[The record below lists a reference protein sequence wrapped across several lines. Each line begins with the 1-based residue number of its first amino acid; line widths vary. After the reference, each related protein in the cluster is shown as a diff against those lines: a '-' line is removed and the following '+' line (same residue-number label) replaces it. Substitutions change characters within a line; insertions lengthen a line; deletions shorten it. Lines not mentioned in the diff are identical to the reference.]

1 MIKLNGH
8 IVEQNSFPDGTLM
21 LKNLNEYV
29 KFGGPVEITWEY
41 QNDAELF
48 TLICVRKFVEQ
59 YYPYQVTLQLPYCP
73 HARQDRVKSGADVFT
88 LKYFAEVINSLN
100 FSRVYVLD
108 AHSNVSL
115 ALIDR
120 VTNINPA
127 PFIEKAILN
136 IGQTITIKENEGST
150 SSLIAFYPDEG
161 AMKRYS
167 DDTKLP
173 YAFGIKKRDWQTG
186 KIQGLDIQNQELVKG
201 KDVLIIDDI
210 CSRGGTFYQAAKAL
224 KAAGA
229 ARIFLYVSHLEKTV
243 LDGDLY
249 DEMIRNGL
257 IEGIYTAN
265 PLFDLE
271 GNDYI
276 TSVGE

>member
-1 MIKLNGH
+1 
-8 IVEQNSFPDGTLM
+8 
-21 LKNLNEYV
+21 
-29 KFGGPVEITWEY
+29 
-41 QNDAELF
+41 
-48 TLICVRKFVEQ
+48 
-59 YYPYQVTLQLPYCP
+59 
-73 HARQDRVKSGADVFT
+73 
-88 LKYFAEVINSLN
+88 LN
-100 FSRVYVLD
+100 FSAVNVLD

-120 VTNINPA
+120 VRNYSPA
-127 PFIEKAILN
+127 PFIEE
-136 IGQTITIKENEGST
+136 TINRVKKDNE
-150 SSLIAFYPDEG
+150 LIAFYPDEG

-173 YAFGIKKRDWQTG
+173 YAFGIKKRDWTTG

-210 CSRGGTFYQAAKAL
+210 CSRGGTFYHAAKAL

-229 ARIFLYVSHLEKTV
+229 ARIYLYVSHLEKTV
-243 LDGDLY
+243 LEGDLY

-276 TSVGE
+276 TNVGE

>member
-8 IVEQNSFPDGTLM
+8 IIKQDSFPDGTLM
-21 LKNLNEYV
+21 LKNLNRYLS
-29 KFGGPVEITWEY
+29 FGEKAIIEWKYES
-41 QNDAELF
+41 DAELF
-48 TLICVRKFVEQ
+48 ALICVRRYLDDFHLRFI
-59 YYPYQVTLQLPYCP
+59 TLQMDYIP
-73 HARQDRVKSGADVFT
+73 HARQDRIKSCVDVFT

-100 FSRVYVLD
+100 FSAVNVLD

-120 VTNINPA
+120 VRNYSPA
-127 PFIEKAILN
+127 PFIEE
-136 IGQTITIKENEGST
+136 TINRVKKDNE
-150 SSLIAFYPDEG
+150 LIAFYPDEG

-173 YAFGIKKRDWQTG
+173 YAFGIKKRDWTTG

-210 CSRGGTFYQAAKAL
+210 CSRGGTFYHAAKAL

-229 ARIFLYVSHLEKTV
+229 ARIFLYVSHLERTV

-257 IEGIYTAN
+257 IEGVYTTN

-271 GNDYI
+271 GNNYI
-276 TSVGE
+276 TNVGE

>member
-1 MIKLNGH
+1 M
-8 IVEQNSFPDGTLM
+8 
-21 LKNLNEYV
+21 
-29 KFGGPVEITWEY
+29 
-41 QNDAELF
+41 
-48 TLICVRKFVEQ
+48 
-59 YYPYQVTLQLPYCP
+59 
-73 HARQDRVKSGADVFT
+73 DRVKDGGDLFT
-88 LKYFAEVINSLN
+88 LKYFAEIINSLN
-100 FSRVYVLD
+100 FDRVLILD

-120 VTNINPA
+120 VRNINPA
-127 PFIEKAILN
+127 PFIEKAISN
-136 IGQTITIKENEGST
+136 IGPTITIKENKGTT
-150 SSLIAFYPDEG
+150 SSLVAFYPDEG

-173 YAFGIKKRDWQTG
+173 YAFGIKKRDWTTG

-210 CSRGGTFYQAAKAL
+210 CSRGGTFYHAAKAL

-229 ARIFLYVSHLEKTV
+229 ARIYLYVSHLERTV
-243 LDGDLY
+243 LEGDLY
-249 DEMIRNGL
+249 SEMIQNGL

-276 TSVGE
+276 TNVGE

>member
-1 MIKLNGH
+1 MIFVNDKQVPLGK
-8 IVEQNSFPDGTLM
+8 FPDNTLM
-21 LKNLNEYV
+21 INELNQYFV
-29 KFGGPVEITWEY
+29 FGGSVHIRWNYE
-41 QNDAELF
+41 NDAELF
-48 TLICVRKFVEQ
+48 ALACIRKYADQFFPNYVE
-59 YYPYQVTLQLPYCP
+59 LNMPYCP
-73 HARQDRVKSGADVFT
+73 HARMDRVKDGGDLFT
-88 LKYFAEVINSLN
+88 LKYFAEIINSLN
-100 FSRVYVLD
+100 FDRVLILD

-120 VTNINPA
+120 VRNISPA

-136 IGQTITIKENEGST
+136 IGQTVTIKENEGST

-186 KIQGLDIQNQELVKG
+186 KIQGLDIQNQEVVKG

-210 CSRGGTFYQAAKAL
+210 CSRGGTFYHAAKAL

-229 ARIFLYVSHLEKTV
+229 ARIFLYVSHLERTV

-276 TSVGE
+276 TNVGE

>member
-8 IVEQNSFPDGTLM
+8 IIKQDSFPDGTLM
-21 LKNLNEYV
+21 LKNLNECV
-29 KFGGPVEITWEY
+29 SFGRPVEITWEY

-59 YYPYQVTLQLPYCP
+59 YYPYQVTLRLPYCP
-73 HARQDRVKSGADVFT
+73 HARQDRVKSSSDVFT

-120 VTNINPA
+120 VTNISPA
-127 PFIEKAILN
+127 PFIEE
-136 IGQTITIKENEGST
+136 TINRAKKDNK
-150 SSLIAFYPDEG
+150 LIAFYPDEG

-173 YAFGIKKRDWQTG
+173 YAFGIKKRDWATG

-210 CSRGGTFYQAAKAL
+210 CSRGGTFYHAAKAL

-229 ARIFLYVSHLEKTV
+229 ARIFLYVSHLERTV

-276 TSVGE
+276 TNVGE

>member
-1 MIKLNGH
+1 MIFVNNKQVPLGK
-8 IVEQNSFPDGTLM
+8 FPDNTLM
-21 LKNLNEYV
+21 LKELNKY
-29 KFGGPVEITWEY
+29 FGFGELVEITWHYE
-41 QNDAELF
+41 NDAELF
-48 TLICVRKFVEQ
+48 ALICIRKYADQFYPKYVEL
-59 YYPYQVTLQLPYCP
+59 YMPYCP
-73 HARQDRVKSGADVFT
+73 HARQDRVKNNGDVFT
-88 LKYFAEVINSLN
+88 LKYFADVINSLN
-100 FSRVYVLD
+100 FSRVVVFD

-120 VTNINPA
+120 VRNTNPA

-136 IGQTITIKENEGST
+136 IGQTITTKENEGST

-173 YAFGIKKRDWQTG
+173 YAFGIKKRDWATG
-186 KIQGLDIQNQELVKG
+186 KIEGLTIQNQELVNG

-210 CSRGGTFYQAAKAL
+210 CSRGGTFYHTAKAL

-229 ARIFLYVSHLEKTV
+229 ARIFLYVSHLERTV

-249 DEMIRNGL
+249 SEMIQNGL

-276 TSVGE
+276 VNVGE

>member
-8 IVEQNSFPDGTLM
+8 IVEQGSFPDGTLM
-21 LKNLNEYV
+21 LKNLNQYLS
-29 KFGGPVEITWEY
+29 FGEKAIIEWKYE
-41 QNDAELF
+41 NDAELF
-48 TLICVRKFVEQ
+48 ALICVRRYLDDFHLRFI
-59 YYPYQVTLQLPYCP
+59 TLQMDYIP
-73 HARQDRVKSGADVFT
+73 HARQDRIKSCEDVFT

-100 FSRVYVLD
+100 FSAVNVLD

-120 VTNINPA
+120 VRNYSPA
-127 PFIEKAILN
+127 PFIEKAISN
-136 IGQTITIKENEGST
+136 IGQTIMIKENEGST

-173 YAFGIKKRDWQTG
+173 YAFGIKKRDWTTG
-186 KIQGLDIQNQELVKG
+186 KIQGLDIQNQELVKD

-210 CSRGGTFYQAAKAL
+210 CSRGGTFYHAAKAL

-229 ARIFLYVSHLEKTV
+229 ARIYLYVSHLERTV
-243 LDGDLY
+243 LEGDLY

-276 TSVGE
+276 TNVGE